1 MTGLSSTVYSQTEES
16 LIDSNRLIVI
26 GNDTLYTL
34 NKMEAR
40 NVATLVIKYKR
51 DTERLE
57 ASLKREKALED
68 ALSSTNK
75 IADNYKKEAEAWEAL
90 FNITDNQLES
100 HQLMLKDEK
109 KESFNN
115 GLLIGSGA
123 TALLILGLGIFLSQ

>member
-16 LIDSNRLIVI
+16 LINSNRLIII

-40 NVATLVIKYKR
+40 NVATLIIKYKR

-75 IADNYKKEAEAWEAL
+75 IVDNYKKEAEAWEAL
-90 FNITDNQLES
+90 FNITDDQLES
-100 HQLMLKDEK
+100 HQLMLKHEK